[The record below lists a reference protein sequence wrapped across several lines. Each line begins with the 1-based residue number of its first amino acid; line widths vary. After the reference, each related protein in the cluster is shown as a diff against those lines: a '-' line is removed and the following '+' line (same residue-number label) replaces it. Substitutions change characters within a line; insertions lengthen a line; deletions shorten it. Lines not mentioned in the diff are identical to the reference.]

1 MSAYFFQGDYMAT
14 LNLSTSATNPKI
26 NLRVGNTTY
35 ALGSSDKQIF
45 TLFSQESYR
54 VLSKETSEDFFWD
67 RLPLVLTPT
76 AQFVIKLG
84 FMWYGTGAFVYR
96 SFLNADSVDKGQYIK
111 TRSAPAFCINDEGQA
126 FFSYP
131 TSQVMASPRICY
143 GPKFD
148 GAGSA
153 TAILKYN
160 NNTRSGILSWGSVT
174 NSFTL
179 ASNCEFLFFPILVT
193 NTNGRVVFLSLDWW
207 DGVS

>member
-1 MSAYFFQGDYMAT
+1 MAT
-14 LNLSTSATNPKI
+14 LNLSTSATSPKI

-35 ALGSSDKQIF
+35 SLGSDKSIF
-45 TLFSQESYR
+45 TIEGYR
-54 VLSKETSEDFFWD
+54 RLSNDTSDAFNWSH
-67 RLPLVLTPT
+67 LPLVLTPT
-76 AQFVIKLG
+76 AQFVIKLD
-84 FMWYGTGAFVYR
+84 FQWSGTGKFFFR
-96 SFLNADSVDKGQYIK
+96 SFLNADAVDRNQYIK

-131 TSQVMASPRICY
+131 TSAFMASPLICL
-143 GPKFD
+143 GCKFD

-160 NNTRSGILSWGSVT
+160 NNTRSGILTWGSVT

-179 ASNCEFLFFPILVT
+179 ASNCEFLFFPTLVAT
-193 NTNGRVVFLSLDWW
+193 TNGAVNFFSLDWW